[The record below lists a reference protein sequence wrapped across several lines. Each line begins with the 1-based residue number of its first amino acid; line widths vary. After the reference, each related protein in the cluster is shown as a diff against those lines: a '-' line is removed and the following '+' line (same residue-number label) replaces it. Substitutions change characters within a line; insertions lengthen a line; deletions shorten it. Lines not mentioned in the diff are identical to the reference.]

1 MIRLLL
7 FLISTGF
14 VVWVAYKAIQGALQ
28 YSPNFRIYRMKKNLD
43 SRRKKMD
50 LIRREISL
58 REEELKL
65 LEEESKLTEQTLK
78 S

>member
-1 MIRLLL
+1 M
-7 FLISTGF
+7 STGF
-14 VVWVAYKAIQGALQ
+14 VVWISYKAIQGVLQ
-28 YSPNFRIYRMKKNLD
+28 HSPNFRIYRMQKNLD

-50 LIRREISL
+50 LIRKEISL

-65 LEEESKLTEQTLK
+65 LEEESKLTEQALK